1 MLNFIRYIGYSIGAI
16 TIRKAWN
23 WLIEDVDPDP
33 GTKEFAKEYRKIYG
47 KYKCSKKFFCIS
59 FICGF
64 RWSDASY

>member
-47 KYKCSKKFFCIS
+47 KYKRMRSQYETHRKTRRIS
-59 FICGF
+59 
-64 RWSDASY
+64 D